1 MAVMPKTFT
10 PILTHAVVAS
20 PVFPAQ
26 DRAEAPPSAF
36 SQLPAVLPKCFYLI
50 PYAPSG
56 VFTRRCAPKRIL
68 TAYRGH
74 ANSFY
79 SVLSTGMRRDA
90 AERILTAKCGQ
101 LLLFTS
107 SCTVWRIRL
116 GRQPKNAP
124 RRGRA
129 EFHRLMRT
137 LRLKKKSVR
146 SLSTHDLR
154 LTGIPLITPM
164 HPPLPSSRSL
174 APERVG
180 ALPSGFSPL
189 DAVTALKKTQS
200 VLVILE
206 LQNPQSRRTYMD
218 T

>member
-1 MAVMPKTFT
+1 MPKTFT

-79 SVLSTGMRRDA
+79 SADGQTLYDPHAPSAAFSQVLSTGMRRDA

-101 LLLFTS
+101 LLLFKS

-137 LRLKKKSVR
+137 LRLKKKSHPHASSAALFQVPR
-146 SLSTHDLR
+146 SRTR
-154 LTGIPLITPM
+154 RG
-164 HPPLPSSRSL
+164 
-174 APERVG
+174 AAERI
-180 ALPSGFSPL
+180 F
-189 DAVTALKKTQS
+189 TA
-200 VLVILE
+200 
-206 LQNPQSRRTYMD
+206 
-218 T
+218 